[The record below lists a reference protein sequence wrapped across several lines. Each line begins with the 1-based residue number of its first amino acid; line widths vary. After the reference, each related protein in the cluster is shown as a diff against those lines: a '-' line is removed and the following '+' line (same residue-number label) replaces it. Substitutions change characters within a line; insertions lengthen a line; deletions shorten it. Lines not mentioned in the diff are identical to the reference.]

1 MISIIIPAYNTEQ
14 YIGRCLES
22 IKSQTYS
29 DWEAIIVNDGSKD
42 NTGTICDNYALID
55 SRFKI
60 IHQKNEGVV
69 AARENAISCA
79 KGEYLAFVDSDD
91 YIAPNMLK
99 EMHALAEERNLDIT
113 WCSLFEIHQGYM
125 TEEHVKIA
133 EDNDIN
139 IRNLIT
145 SKLPGYLWN
154 KLIRKD
160 FWDKCNIISDRTA
173 VICEDTYISIQL
185 LAGNPKVDA
194 IDKCL
199 YYYVKYNNNSATAK
213 QSLPITVR
221 AEKNITNIYFF
232 LKKKN
237 LLDSYYEEFSSLALR
252 LKIEMLPYEF
262 EKAIKIFPFAHKKF
276 RRYKFPFVV
285 SCYYWLIFNTGILGK
300 ALLNIKK

>member
-1 MISIIIPAYNTEQ
+1 M
-14 YIGRCLES
+14 LE
-22 IKSQTYS
+22 
-29 DWEAIIVNDGSKD
+29 
-42 NTGTICDNYALID
+42 
-55 SRFKI
+55 
-60 IHQKNEGVV
+60 
-69 AARENAISCA
+69 
-79 KGEYLAFVDSDD
+79 
-91 YIAPNMLK
+91 
-99 EMHALAEERNLDIT
+99 EMHALAEKQELDIT
-113 WCSLFEIHQGYM
+113 WCSLYEVHNGYI
-125 TEEHVKIA
+125 TEERVMIK
-133 EDNDIN
+133 EDNENN

-160 FWDKCNIISDRTA
+160 FWDKCNIRSDRTA

-276 RRYKFPFVV
+276 RRYKFPFVI

>member
-1 MISIIIPAYNTEQ
+1 MISIIIPAYNSEQ
-14 YIGRCLES
+14 YISRCLES

-113 WCSLFEIHQGYM
+113 WCSLCEVHQGYM

-154 KLIRKD
+154 KLIRKF
-160 FWDKCNIISDRTA
+160 FWDKCNIRSDRTA

-199 YYYVKYNNNSATAK
+199 YYYVKYNNNSATAN

-276 RRYKFPFVV
+276 RRYKFPFVI